1 MKSHSIKSYLCH
13 VKGLLSSVC
22 SLFQR
27 SQSWGCWKLASGT
40 GRLRSLSAGWRR
52 LRSLWR
58 RSEIHQCCPCPCF
71 LSSYGNLCF
80 CTGTM
85 FTIFFFFPS
94 PTIVIRLVI
103 TPKQKKQTKTKKEK
117 KENSGGFGLEKW
129 TFCHC
134 ANLCLCL
141 FLDFRWS

>member
-58 RSEIHQCCPCPCF
+58 RSEIHQCSPCPCF

-85 FTIFFFFPS
+85 FTIFFFS
-94 PTIVIRLVI
+94 LSHYCYSLGNYTK
-103 TPKQKKQTKTKKEK
+103 TKNKKTKKEK